1 MNTFQKLLMTTTVI
15 TSVLAG
21 NINLVQAQ
29 NRSELLVVD
38 QLPTNTENF
47 RKGQTI
53 LIAQSSN
60 YIGGWYNVGLSNE
73 YISRYRVFQKDGKVH
88 DYQKMKTGGF
98 GSSYKWDYQVLS
110 NGSIRVFSLLKETC
124 VLTKINKIQCYSDG
138 DSLGDLG
145 LYIKR

>member
-47 RKGQTI
+47 RKGQTMK
-53 LIAQSSN
+53 LIWA
-60 YIGGWYNVGLSNE
+60 
-73 YISRYRVFQKDGKVH
+73 
-88 DYQKMKTGGF
+88 
-98 GSSYKWDYQVLS
+98 
-110 NGSIRVFSLLKETC
+110 
-124 VLTKINKIQCYSDG
+124 
-138 DSLGDLG
+138 
-145 LYIKR
+145 